1 MLTIFSISLAWCLN
15 IYCDFFWSPTFNFLN
30 GRALLYIDSDMMQID
45 TVLFIYLFFFF
56 ESEIDTVSVLKE
68 EQVQNVKMMIITFK
82 FLSFKLYI
90 NGSKNFCSGGED

>member
-15 IYCDFFWSPTFNFLN
+15 IYCDFLWSPTFNFLN
-30 GRALLYIDSDMMQID
+30 GRALLYIDSDMMQ
-45 TVLFIYLFFFF
+45 
-56 ESEIDTVSVLKE
+56 IDTVSVLKE

-90 NGSKNFCSGGED
+90 NGSKNFCLGGED

>member
-15 IYCDFFWSPTFNFLN
+15 IYCDFLWSPTFNFLN

-45 TVLFIYLFFFF
+45 TV
-56 ESEIDTVSVLKE
+56 SVLKE
-68 EQVQNVKMMIITFK
+68 EQVQNVKMMIITFI

-90 NGSKNFCSGGED
+90 NGSKNFCLRDED

>member
-15 IYCDFFWSPTFNFLN
+15 IYCDFLWSPTFNFLN

-45 TVLFIYLFFFF
+45 TVVFFFFF
-56 ESEIDTVSVLKE
+56 ESWIDTVSVLKE
-68 EQVQNVKMMIITFK
+68 EQVQNVKMMIITFI

-90 NGSKNFCSGGED
+90 NGSKNFCLRDED